1 MYTLLR
7 ILFLTLVWCA
17 LQGTFAPVT
26 VVLGA
31 VVGGGVLLFVQPLY
45 EDEVTDWKLSSAVHP
60 QTAVA
65 RLKRV
70 VWFFDMLAY
79 FVYALV
85 LSSLQVARAI
95 LTPNMNLSPGVIAIE
110 LDESSDSDL
119 EIMTLANLISLTPGT
134 LSLEV
139 SSDKQVLYIHS
150 MFLDGEEAGETR
162 AYIKRTLE
170 RRVIR
175 ALGTPR
181 EAEAAQREEEQKRA
195 QEAGGEKPSPPG
207 D

>member
-1 MYTLLR
+1 MISTLIRLA
-7 ILFLTLVWCA
+7 FFTLVWCA
-17 LQGTFAPVT
+17 LQGTFAPLT

-31 VVGGGVLLFVQPLY
+31 AVGGGVLLFARPLY
-45 EDEVTDWKLSSAVHP
+45 QDDATDLPGDTARL
-60 QTAVA
+60 QTAMT

-70 VWFFDMLAY
+70 FWFFDMLAY
-79 FVYALV
+79 FVYAL
-85 LSSLQVARAI
+85 LISSLEVARAI
-95 LTPNMNLSPGVIAIE
+95 LRPDMNLSPGVIALKLE
-110 LDESSDSDL
+110 ESVDSDL
-119 EIMTLANLISLTPGT
+119 EITTLANLISLTPGT

-139 SSDKQVLYIHS
+139 SSDKQVLFIHS
-150 MFLDGEEAGETR
+150 MFLDGEEAAETR

-181 EAEAAQREEEQKRA
+181 EAEAAERKEEQKRA
-195 QEAGGEKPSPPG
+195 QEAEGKKPSPPR